1 MPYISCNSLT
11 SHNWKERELC
21 LEATMAQLQAI
32 SSYSSTDL
40 LFRRPKLEFDKKL
53 DKYIFVILSEMGNLF
68 LFSESSPYHDKL
80 YWWRQLPFVP
90 EVVLILIMSLL
101 YQFCLK
107 IPLFIY
113 VDFGY
118 GFNFVYQLGTRGV
131 GLTGRPLFIT
141 MEVFS
146 KILLEFIAI
155 KVRVETRVII

>member
-1 MPYISCNSLT
+1 MKC
-11 SHNWKERELC
+11 K
-21 LEATMAQLQAI
+21 QAE
-32 SSYSSTDL
+32 
-40 LFRRPKLEFDKKL
+40 EFDKKL

-107 IPLFIY
+107 IPFFIY

-118 GFNFVYQLGTRGV
+118 GFNFVYQLGTRGS
-131 GLTGRPLFIT
+131 GINGQ
-141 MEVFS
+141 
-146 KILLEFIAI
+146 AI
-155 KVRVETRVII
+155 VHNNGSLSQNLTRVYSNQGES